1 MLSPKSPFEP
11 AADATGL
18 PASVSASLHAVI
30 YRQRELAYLQID
42 STLTLISVGGHLDNY
57 GLSDLQCG
65 QPACEQAYFLE
76 GLLPPVE
83 TPCFIRSMEL
93 VSGRATDL
101 QFYLDGGDI
110 WVVLLDVT
118 AERDETR
125 RVQQRAYDMVL
136 LREKEAVLNRRLEAA
151 NMALR
156 ATQRE
161 LENSR
166 SALDEAHTKLKT
178 ELTEAANYVRTLLPA
193 RQEEPFAAD
202 SRFIPSAALG
212 GDGLGYHWID
222 SDHFAL
228 YLLDV
233 CGHGVGPSLMSVA
246 VLHMLRSA
254 SLRDVDLRKP
264 GEVLSALNHAYQLQA
279 ANDLFF
285 TLWYGVYEPST
296 RTLEYACGGHPPA
309 LLISRDGSTVQHL
322 KTKGVA
328 VGLVELVR
336 YESER
341 IYVPRESRL
350 YLLSDGA
357 FELEKPDGTLLD
369 FAELVDFLRKPTPN
383 AVDLDGWFNYLL
395 RLRGASTLDDDF
407 SMARFDF

>member
-1 MLSPKSPFEP
+1 MLSPKSPLEP
-11 AADATGL
+11 AADDTGL

-30 YRQRELAYLQID
+30 YRQRELAFLQID
-42 STLTLISVGGHLDNY
+42 AALTLIGAGGHLDNY
-57 GLSDLQCG
+57 GLSDLRLG
-65 QPACEQAYFLE
+65 QPVCQQAYFLE

-83 TPCFIRSMEL
+83 TPSFIRSMEL
-93 VSGRATDL
+93 VSGRAADL
-101 QFYLDGGDI
+101 QFYQDGTDI

-118 AERDETR
+118 AERDEAR
-125 RVQQRAYDMVL
+125 RVQQRAYDMIL
-136 LREKEAVLNRRLEAA
+136 LREKEALLNRRLEAA
-151 NMALR
+151 NAALR
-156 ATQRE
+156 ATQLE
-161 LENSR
+161 LESSR
-166 SALDEAHTKLKT
+166 AALHQAHTKLQA
-178 ELTEAANYVRTLLPA
+178 ELAEAANYVRTLLPA
-193 RQEEPFAAD
+193 PQEEPFAANW
-202 SRFIPSAALG
+202 RFIPSAALG

-264 GEVLSALNHAYQLQA
+264 GNVLSTLNDAYQMQSA
-279 ANDLFF
+279 TDLYF

-296 RTLEYACGGHPPA
+296 RTLEYACGGHPPG
-309 LLISRDGSTVQHL
+309 LLISRDGSTVRHL
-322 KTKGVA
+322 KIKGVA
-328 VGLVELVR
+328 IGLVEKVR

-341 IYVPRESRL
+341 IPIPPQSRL

-369 FAELVDFLRKPTPN
+369 FAELVDHLRTPTPP
-383 AVDLDGWFNYLL
+383 AADLDGWFSYLL
-395 RLRGASTLDDDF
+395 RLRGAPNLDDDF
-407 SMARFDF
+407 SIARFDF

>member
-1 MLSPKSPFEP
+1 
-11 AADATGL
+11 
-18 PASVSASLHAVI
+18 
-30 YRQRELAYLQID
+30 
-42 STLTLISVGGHLDNY
+42 
-57 GLSDLQCG
+57 
-65 QPACEQAYFLE
+65 
-76 GLLPPVE
+76 
-83 TPCFIRSMEL
+83 
-93 VSGRATDL
+93 
-101 QFYLDGGDI
+101 
-110 WVVLLDVT
+110 
-118 AERDETR
+118 
-125 RVQQRAYDMVL
+125 MVL

-156 ATQRE
+156 ATQLE

-166 SALDEAHTKLKT
+166 SALDAAHTKLKT
-178 ELTEAANYVRTLLPA
+178 ELAEAANYVRTLLPA
-193 RQEEPFAAD
+193 RQEEPFVAD

-254 SLRDVDLRKP
+254 SLRDVNLRKP
-264 GEVLSALNHAYQLQA
+264 GEVLSALNRTYRMQA
-279 ANDLFF
+279 ANELFF
-285 TLWYGVYEPST
+285 TLWYGVYEPAT
-296 RTLEYACGGHPPA
+296 RTLAYACGGHPPA
-309 LLISRDGSTVQHL
+309 LLISRDGSTVQLL

-383 AVDLDGWFNYLL
+383 AVDLDG
-395 RLRGASTLDDDF
+395 
-407 SMARFDF
+407 